1 MEPVRLILAAL
12 LAMGVAAGAAIAI
25 YMATKAP

>member
-1 MEPVRLILAAL
+1 MESLRLILAAL
-12 LAMGVAAGAAIAI
+12 IAMGVAAGAAVAI